1 MNKEEVFNLLKT
13 KGGFYCQE
21 KQFIKR
27 FPDIY
32 EDKLTKTSCLNYLQA
47 GGKTRYK
54 YENKLLHITEGGLF
68 IKPM

>member
-1 MNKEEVFNLLKT
+1 MNKEEDKKQKNT

-32 EDKLTKTSCLNYLQA
+32 EDKLTKTSCLNYL
-47 GGKTRYK
+47 
-54 YENKLLHITEGGLF
+54 
-68 IKPM
+68 

>member
-32 EDKLTKTSCLNYLQA
+32 EDKLTKTSCLNYL
-47 GGKTRYK
+47 
-54 YENKLLHITEGGLF
+54 
-68 IKPM
+68 